1 MVNTAPSSPN
11 HVSLASR
18 IGGLDDRS
26 AVRILHAIAQPK
38 LRAAGSEPVWTPD
51 LGRALCAEFDVPAAS
66 VAAEPGELA
75 RQTLMLLAEDP
86 ANAEPI
92 AALVSGPAPE
102 RFDLGAVSGTL
113 LITAVLFALQSHIEF
128 ERDKQGHWSFKFKKT
143 PTKDS
148 IITPLIRRLVSLISG
163 GPP

>member
-1 MVNTAPSSPN
+1 MTPN
-11 HVSLASR
+11 DASMANR

-26 AVRILHAIAQPK
+26 AVRILQAVAQPK
-38 LRAAGSEPVWTPD
+38 LRAAGSEPVWTPE
-51 LGRALCAEFDVPAAS
+51 LGRALCAEFDVAAAS

-75 RQTLMLLAEDP
+75 RQTLLLLAEDP
-86 ANAEPI
+86 ANVEPI
-92 AALVSGPAPE
+92 AALISGPAPE
-102 RFDLGAVSGTL
+102 RFDLGVVSGSV

-128 ERDKQGHWSFKFKKT
+128 EADSQGHWSFKFKKT

-148 IITPLIRRLVSLISG
+148 VVTPLIRKLVSLISG